1 MSTKTDSNITITS
14 TVEDYLESI
23 LFLSENKGYAQVTEI
38 AKSIGISKA
47 SVTEMIIKLK
57 SNNLVNYEKYSTI
70 TLTDEGSIIALDVK
84 ERHEMLRKFL
94 KLIGVNEEDA
104 NHDCCIMEHDL
115 SKETVEKLKLFTKF
129 LQEINQEDI
138 LERFKEF
145 IKKG

>member
-1 MSTKTDSNITITS
+1 MKTDSNITITS
-14 TVEDYLESI
+14 TIEDYLESI

-38 AKSIGISKA
+38 AKSLGVSKA

-57 SNNLVNYEKYSTI
+57 KNNLVNYEKYSTI
-70 TLTDEGSIIALDVK
+70 TLTDEGSVIALDIK

-104 NHDCCIMEHDL
+104 NRDCCIMEHDL